1 MRRFKRVVAVDS
13 DTLTATVEAGVVWK
27 DLQAVLE
34 EHDLELLM
42 YPTSAPS
49 STVGGW
55 LAQGGSG
62 YGSYKNGWFRDVVVS
77 ARVVRPTGEIETV
90 SGSNL
95 DTVSEAEG
103 TTGFITQVTVR
114 VARKEDVNLLAAAFD
129 TATALQAGLI
139 GIAEASIPLWSVSF
153 INPSAVRLGKQL
165 PAKTHHGHPIHAVH
179 TPFEVPESF
188 VALLAWHGS
197 AGDIR
202 DRLQAVVAQAGGK

>member
-62 YGSYKNGWFRDVVVS
+62 YGSYEHGWFRDVVVS
-77 ARVVRPTGEIETV
+77 ARVVRPPGDVETV
-90 SGSNL
+90 SG
-95 DTVSEAEG
+95 TC
-103 TTGFITQVTVR
+103 
-114 VARKEDVNLLAAAFD
+114 LLYTSDAAD
-129 TATALQAGLI
+129 
-139 GIAEASIPLWSVSF
+139 
-153 INPSAVRLGKQL
+153 
-165 PAKTHHGHPIHAVH
+165 
-179 TPFEVPESF
+179 
-188 VALLAWHGS
+188 
-197 AGDIR
+197 D
-202 DRLQAVVAQAGGK
+202 